1 MEFENKI
8 PAVILFAL
16 WCKLFLPVGIATVTT
31 VVVDQE
37 YVPQLEVLLAVFH
50 TAVVVVVAAAV
61 GVVIVS
67 EELLLTRQLIV
78 RPGVLSL
85 NVFSNHSFY
94 RTCGGILLLYMV
106 FGHLSELY
114 KRNFNHER
122 NV

>member
-1 MEFENKI
+1 M
-8 PAVILFAL
+8 
-16 WCKLFLPVGIATVTT
+16 GIATVTT

-37 YVPQLEVLLAVFH
+37 YVPQPEVLLAALH
-50 TAVVVVVAAAV
+50 TAGVVVVVAAAV

-67 EELLLTRQLIV
+67 EELLLTGQLTV

-85 NVFSNHSFY
+85 NVSSNHSFY

-114 KRNFNHER
+114 KRNLNH
-122 NV
+122 VSIKK